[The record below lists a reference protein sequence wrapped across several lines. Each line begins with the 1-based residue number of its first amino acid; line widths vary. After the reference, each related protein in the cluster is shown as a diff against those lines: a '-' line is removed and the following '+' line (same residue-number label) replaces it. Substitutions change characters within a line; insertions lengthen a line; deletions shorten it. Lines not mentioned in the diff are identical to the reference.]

1 MTSVDEIQAYLRASA
16 RQRYEAVALPPFTAF
31 FHPFDSFHH
40 FNYAIPNEPIQGD
53 VQGALTL
60 LVAEYLER
68 GRLPRFEFIEAYA
81 PGLASELRKARF
93 VEEGRLQLMV
103 CTPETL
109 KAARSVDGL
118 TITQMLADSPLAD
131 GVDFLTAQRQGFEP
145 TYTERATEEEAQRFL
160 QGTHDIVSFLG
171 RLNEQPAGVAS
182 YTLPQNGI
190 FEIAG
195 VATVAP
201 LRRRGIGTAL
211 TAAAVQHAF
220 ANGATVACL
229 TAGDAKAGRVYERIG
244 FRPYATMLSYYLPA
258 E

>member
-1 MTSVDEIQAYLRASA
+1 MTSVNEIQAYLRASA

-31 FHPFDSFHH
+31 FHPFDTFRF
-40 FNYAIPNEPIQGD
+40 FNYAIPDEPIQGD
-53 VQGALTL
+53 VQGSLTV
-60 LVAEYLER
+60 LVAEFLER
-68 GRLPRFEFIEAYA
+68 GRLPRFEFIESFA
-81 PGLASELRKARF
+81 PALVGELRKARF
-93 VEEGRLQLMV
+93 VEEGRQQLMV
-103 CTPETL
+103 CTPDTL
-109 KAARSVDGL
+109 KAARTVEGL
-118 TITQMLADSPLAD
+118 AITQLASDSSLAD

-145 TYTERATEEEAQRFL
+145 AYTDRASEEEAQRFL
-160 QGTHDIVSFLG
+160 QGTHDLVSFLG
-171 RLNEQPAGVAS
+171 RVNEQPAAVAS

-190 FEIAG
+190 IEIAG

-211 TAAAVQHAF
+211 TAAAVEHAF
-220 ANGATVACL
+220 AHGATIACL